1 MASSRKHVLCVS
13 VPAYGHLIPLLELAR
28 KLAQHHQI
36 TFAVSKKAAGEL
48 EGRELYNPTVDGDTI
63 QLHAI
68 EDGMMDDLDDPN
80 DVGIFDR
87 TLPLIFD
94 GITKLVENV
103 PTKNAKDSKV
113 NGISTPV
120 DMIIAD
126 FFLGHEATKMA
137 AERHI
142 PLLIFIAGRANIVPM
157 ALSFTEEVRQK
168 LEAMK
173 GSSNPGH
180 GGFLVAP
187 KENGSLL
194 EAPPEHVVKHIL
206 IPQHKAFPLATGF
219 IVNSLRKYEQKY
231 IDQCEAMVQMKGK
244 PMYCVGPLLADGKTK
259 TTNLET
265 EEKVRSWLETKQA
278 ASVVYICFGSVA
290 TPKPEQLKE
299 IGRTIL
305 QLNQPV
311 IWSLKKNKHGHLPE
325 EVKAA
330 AQIDFGGEG
339 NADKNI
345 LILSWAPQKM
355 ILAQPN
361 VALFVSHCGWN
372 STIEGLH
379 QGKPIVAWPQFAD
392 QMMNGDFVEEI
403 GAGVV
408 VRDAGLM
415 STRLV
420 SAEEFS
426 SKVQAALSKKEGAV
440 SVGKCIAAVWAEG
453 GSSLTDYRSLLSF
466 IGTC

>member
-1 MASSRKHVLCVS
+1 MAASRKHILCMTI
-13 VPAYGHLIPLLELAR
+13 PAYGHIIPLLELAR
-28 KLAQHHQI
+28 KLAQHHQV
-36 TFAVSKKAAGEL
+36 TFAVSSKCACAL
-48 EGRELYNPTVDGDTI
+48 ESLGLYDPANDKDVI
-63 QLHAI
+63 QLYPL
-68 EDGMMDDLDDPN
+68 EDGVKDDLDDPN
-80 DVGIFDR
+80 DPDVFDR
-87 TLPLIFD
+87 AFPATFN
-94 GITKLVENV
+94 GITKLVQEV
-103 PTKNAKDSKV
+103 PTKTSKGV
-113 NGISTPV
+113 GIKGLLTDV
-120 DMIIAD
+120 DLIIAD
-126 FFLGHEATKMA
+126 TFIGHEGAKA
-137 AERHI
+137 AVDRHI
-142 PLLIFIAGRANIVPM
+142 PLLMFVPGRVDVVV
-157 ALSFTEEVRQK
+157 LSLTFED
-168 LEAMK
+168 
-173 GSSNPGH
+173 
-180 GGFLVAP
+180 
-187 KENGSLL
+187 SLL
-194 EAPPEHVVKHIL
+194 KSSVPRRTSQGFVEMPNEDGTLSCQFPSHVTKFIL
-206 IPQHKAFPLATGF
+206 GPQGKAVPFATGF
-219 IVNSLRKYEQKY
+219 IVNSIREFEQKY
-231 IDQCEAMVQMKGK
+231 TDQCEAMVQMKGK

-453 GSSLTDYRSLLSF
+453 GSSLADYRSLLSF